1 MVHEFC
7 LFLIE
12 NNCFKIILIIYP
24 SLGIFLMAPHCSQD
38 KLQTSNRAYLVLA
51 DLANTSSLSACSL
64 ATATLNQLSSHI
76 KLLQFHKHDMLCVD
90 SSLLHI
96 NIFYNISILFPT
108 TLKSWVRYVPL
119 LCSYN
124 PSSSLVLTV
133 LYCIYLFTCVSTQKM
148 PGVVSSC

>member
-108 TLKSWVRYVPL
+108 TLKSWVRYLFLFCAPIILPL
-119 LCSYN
+119 H
-124 PSSSLVLTV
+124 
-133 LYCIYLFTCVSTQKM
+133 
-148 PGVVSSC
+148 